1 MREQYFYRSAIDDA
15 KTVPTCFGVTTCQRY
30 EKFMPFLCH
39 TSKIIRTFASS
50 YVTINQLN
58 MKQFFKMVF
67 ATICGIAIFLVITG
81 FFLVISLVGMLASDS
96 ASTKVKENS
105 VFVIKLNGSLSERSE
120 ESSPFDEFLGMVDG
134 SSMGLDDLIAS
145 IRKAKNNDD
154 IKGIY
159 LEGGSLSFDAPASA
173 QQLRDALKDF
183 KQSGKW
189 IVAYADMYYQTSY
202 YVASVADK
210 VYLND
215 HGSIDFK
222 GLGGKGEYMKGLYDK
237 LGIKYQVAKVG
248 KYKSYV
254 ESNTQTGMSEYDRE
268 QRTAYL
274 TGIWNY
280 WLKEMAEARKVKA
293 DDLNQLANDSVMA
306 FADTKDYV
314 TAKLIDKVLFPE
326 EIKAEIKGRLKLDK
340 DDDIQQLTLSDMLN
354 VKSDKKDDGGKVAV
368 YYAYGS
374 IVDSESMNLLNGGG
388 HSIVGKSTAE
398 DLRKLA
404 DDDDVKAVVFRV
416 NSGGG
421 SAVASE
427 QIRHAIKLIKAKK
440 PVVVSMGGMAASGG
454 YWISSP
460 ASYIFAEPTTITGS
474 IGIFGLIPNFSG
486 LVTDKLGITFDGVT
500 TNKFTDYEIDLIL
513 GKDNTEIMK
522 HMQTYI
528 DHGYQQFLDIVSEGR
543 GIKPAQV
550 DSIGQGRVWLATDAQ
565 KIKLV
570 DQLGSLDDAV
580 KKAAELAKL
589 SEYYTETYPGKGSWL
604 DTFMPKEDK
613 GTYLD
618 SQLQKE
624 LKAFLGDLYEPLM
637 EIRQTVKDGSHIQAR
652 MLDDVRMK

>member
-1 MREQYFYRSAIDDA
+1 MVLA
-15 KTVPTCFGVTTCQRY
+15 TV
-30 EKFMPFLCH
+30 
-39 TSKIIRTFASS
+39 
-50 YVTINQLN
+50 
-58 MKQFFKMVF
+58 
-67 ATICGIAIFLVITG
+67 CGIAIFLLITG
-81 FFLVISLVGMLASDS
+81 FFLVISLAGMLASDS

-105 VFVIKLNGSLSERSE
+105 VFVIKLDGSLSERSE
-120 ESSPFDEFLGMVDG
+120 DGSPFDELLGLVDG

-189 IVAYADMYYQTSY
+189 IVAYADIYYQVSY

-210 VYLND
+210 IYLND

-254 ESNTQTGMSEYDRE
+254 ESNTLTGMSEYDRE
-268 QRTAYL
+268 QREAYL
-274 TGIWNY
+274 NGIWNY
-280 WLKEMAEARKVKA
+280 WLKEIAEARKVKA
-293 DDLNQLANDSVMA
+293 EDLNQLANDSVMA

-314 TAKLIDKVLFPE
+314 TAKLIDKVIFPE
-326 EIKAEIKGRLKLDK
+326 EIKAEIKSRLKLDK

-354 VKSDKKDDGGKVAV
+354 VKSDKSNDGEKIAV
-368 YYAYGS
+368 YYAFGS
-374 IVDSESMNLLNGGG
+374 IVDSEAMNLLNGGG

-427 QIRHAIKLIKAKK
+427 QIRHALKLLKAKK
-440 PVVVSMGGMAASGG
+440 PLVVSMGGMAASGG

-460 ASYIFAEPTTITGS
+460 ANYIFAEPTTITGS

-486 LVTDKLGITFDGVT
+486 LVTDKLGVTFDGVT
-500 TNKFTDYEIDLIL
+500 TNKFTDYEQDLIL
-513 GKDNTEIMK
+513 GKDNAEIMK

-543 GIKPAQV
+543 GMKPAQV
-550 DSIGQGRVWLATDAQ
+550 DSIGQGRVWLATDAL

-589 SEYYTETYPGKGSWL
+589 KEYHTASYPGKGSWL
-604 DTFMPKEDK
+604 DSFMPKEDK

-618 SQLQKE
+618 SKLQAE

-637 EIRQTVKDGSHIQAR
+637 EIRQTVKDGSHMQAR
-652 MLDDVRMK
+652 MLDDVRVK